1 MQRNRR
7 VISGGMGSFSVVVV
21 IFLSCG
27 SSYGLRR
34 FTFHLR
40 WIVSEMI
47 DLSVDTEMM
56 LSHVLFSSLSKCT
69 SIWVTNLNV
78 S

>member
-40 WIVSEMI
+40 WTVSEKI
-47 DLSVDTEMM
+47 DLSANTEMI
-56 LSHVLFSSLSKCT
+56 LSHVTCSLQF
-69 SIWVTNLNV
+69 IE
-78 S
+78 